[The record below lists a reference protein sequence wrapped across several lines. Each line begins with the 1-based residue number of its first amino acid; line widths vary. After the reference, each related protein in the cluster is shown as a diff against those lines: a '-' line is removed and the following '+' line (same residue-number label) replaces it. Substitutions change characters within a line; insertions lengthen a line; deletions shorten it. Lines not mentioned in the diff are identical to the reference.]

1 MEVKRIIFDLDN
13 TLIPWKSE
21 YLWAFKQALKDF
33 KLNINPELQGNFIE
47 AYEYTHE
54 RYDREAM
61 ATYFN
66 EVFHTNI
73 NVDFINAWINYLG
86 GMSEKDQKLKQFL
99 QELSKE
105 YELAVLTNWF
115 AITQFNRLK
124 NAGIVQYFKTI
135 HGGEKYMK
143 PSKESFLNATGF
155 YHPEECMMVGD
166 RYEIDLKGAI
176 EVGMQPVLVSINR
189 MPKVETIENIYE
201 LKRVLER
208 RN

>member
-1 MEVKRIIFDLDN
+1 MKKNHELRGYRASPCVLNLWFLFILMEGFKMEVKRIIFDLDN

-21 YLWAFKQALKDF
+21 YFWAFKQALKDF
-33 KLNINPELQGNFIE
+33 KLNINPDLQGNFIE

-86 GMSEKDQKLKQFL
+86 GMSEKDPKLNEFL
-99 QELSKE
+99 KDLSKE

-143 PSKESFLNATGF
+143 PSKESFLNAAGF
-155 YHPEECMMVGD
+155 
-166 RYEIDLKGAI
+166 
-176 EVGMQPVLVSINR
+176 LVSFCIQ
-189 MPKVETIENIYE
+189 IYSGP
-201 LKRVLER
+201 LVVSKR
-208 RN
+208 